1 MSIFRKREANRKKY
15 GLIRRKDEKCGL
27 GSYMM
32 TAMGGIYYC
41 LEHGLIPIVDLS
53 TSNMYLE
60 KQSDNAWEYYFRQPC
75 GVSISDIEDMN
86 EVEMVEPTELAF
98 RPKMTMDFLTNSD
111 VIKFWNKVARE
122 YLKLSEEST
131 KIASAFIEEYIPNN
145 TRDNTI
151 GILARGTD
159 YLNLKPYGHPVQPS
173 TDQLIADIKAM
184 MKQTGCTR
192 LYLAT
197 EDKNVYAELK
207 KEFGDIILAPNV
219 NRYVLEDR
227 EYLADA
233 LAGRSNKKMGY
244 EYLASLI
251 VLSKCRC
258 IIAGRT
264 SGSVV
269 AKIMHGNYDAEL
281 FYNKGLYG
289 IDDYETLV
297 NK

>member
-1 MSIFRKREANRKKY
+1 
-15 GLIRRKDEKCGL
+15 
-27 GSYMM
+27 
-32 TAMGGIYYC
+32 
-41 LEHGLIPIVDLS
+41 
-53 TSNMYLE
+53 
-60 KQSDNAWEYYFRQPC
+60 
-75 GVSISDIEDMN
+75 MN